1 MTEAQRKIF
10 EDALARSEAEDQQR
24 ERVPTQRVRTAVG
37 QGLGLGFGDEIEA
50 RAVSLATGRPYDEV
64 LDEVRGKI
72 KAYQE
77 TRPGEALAYEA
88 GGAALPAAA
97 SLVAAPFTGGASTTA
112 IAPTLTRLA
121 GSTPTLSRA
130 IGTSAAQGAGYAFGT
145 GEGSAEERFARVP
158 GGAATGAIG
167 GAAGYGASRA
177 IGGLANKMMDSARRV
192 AGGRGSTIVENEIQ
206 RLVKQTGKTPDE
218 ITQDIIDGRLLA
230 ENKTIQ
236 AAVRGLRTG
245 GGEAS
250 TILQRGLEG
259 RPAQTRAAAMKQ
271 MREYLGDVG
280 EGSQAAKRAASE
292 EATIA
297 AERQAYGAIDGRQ
310 APEEVI
316 DSLRDTLRRVPS
328 ASKEVE
334 LRLQAQTGQKPFYEI
349 TEEGD
354 VVFSRTPTIG
364 EAESI
369 RRAVNN
375 RSSALYRTEGMSGAG
390 EAVSGVE
397 RELRDILDMS
407 IPELATTRA
416 QAAAVRANRD
426 AYEAGQ
432 KALAGDVNE
441 KLADFAKLSQGENAQ
456 EAVAAFRAG
465 LMQALEARAATGSRQ
480 SMIRNLV
487 NPEMKE
493 GQVLREVFP
502 QDQLDDV
509 LKTLD
514 IASDAQDAAG
524 KVLIGTGSQTD
535 EALAERARQGMGLN
549 VNEVSAMLS
558 GSPTETVNVASK
570 LLGRLTRTD
579 LTDAERARIAKILVS
594 EDPQLVR
601 NAIIDESGMA
611 RLAERVDQL
620 MQRGAQAVRGAA
632 TVGGAMPGAEVSG
645 GLLAPR

>member
-1 MTEAQRKIF
+1 
-10 EDALARSEAEDQQR
+10 
-24 ERVPTQRVRTAVG
+24 
-37 QGLGLGFGDEIEA
+37 
-50 RAVSLATGRPYDEV
+50 
-64 LDEVRGKI
+64 
-72 KAYQE
+72 
-77 TRPGEALAYEA
+77 
-88 GGAALPAAA
+88 
-97 SLVAAPFTGGASTTA
+97 
-112 IAPTLTRLA
+112 
-121 GSTPTLSRA
+121 
-130 IGTSAAQGAGYAFGT
+130 
-145 GEGSAEERFARVP
+145 
-158 GGAATGAIG
+158 
-167 GAAGYGASRA
+167 
-177 IGGLANKMMDSARRV
+177 MDSARRL
-192 AGGRGSTIVENEIQ
+192 AGGRGSTVVENEIQ
-206 RLVKQTGKTPDE
+206 RLVQQTRRTPDE

-230 ENKTIQ
+230 ENETIQ

-250 TILQRGLEG
+250 TILQRGLED
-259 RPAQTRAAAMKQ
+259 RPAQTRAAAMQQ
-271 MREYLGDVG
+271 MRQYLGDVG

-297 AERQAYGAIDGRQ
+297 AERQAYGAIGGRQ
-310 APEEVI
+310 APEEVV
-316 DSLRDTLRRVPS
+316 DSLRDTLRRVPG

-349 TEEGD
+349 TED
-354 VVFSRTPTIG
+354 
-364 EAESI
+364 
-369 RRAVNN
+369 
-375 RSSALYRTEGMSGAG
+375 
-390 EAVSGVE
+390 
-397 RELRDILDMS
+397 
-407 IPELATTRA
+407 
-416 QAAAVRANRD
+416 
-426 AYEAGQ
+426 
-432 KALAGDVNE
+432 E

-493 GQVLREVFP
+493 NQVLREVFP

-514 IASDAQDAAG
+514 IASDAQNAAG

-549 VNEVSAMLS
+549 VSEVSAMLS

-570 LLGRLTRTD
+570 LLGRLSRTD
-579 LTDAERARIAKILVS
+579 LTDAERARIAEILVS

-620 MQRGAQAVRGAA
+620 MQRGSQAVRGAA

>member
-1 MTEAQRKIF
+1 MAEMTEAQRAAF
-10 EDALARSEAEDQQR
+10 EAALSRSKAKQQKR
-24 ERVPTQRVRTAVG
+24 EEVPTQRLRALG
-37 QGLGLGFGDEIEA
+37 QGLTFGTADEIEA
-50 RAVSLATGRPYDEV
+50 RARSLTSGRPYEEV
-64 LDEVRGKI
+64 LDEIRGGL

-77 TRPGEALAYEA
+77 ARPIESMAYEI
-88 GGAALPAAA
+88 GGAAIPALIPGGQS
-97 SLVAAPFTGGASTTA
+97 SLVRAAGMAALEGGA
-112 IAPTLTRLA
+112 
-121 GSTPTLSRA
+121 
-130 IGTSAAQGAGYAFGT
+130 YAFGT
-145 GEGSAEERFARVP
+145 GEGGFDERIARVP
-158 GGAATGAIG
+158 GGAVLGGGG
-167 GAAGYGASRA
+167 GAAGYGVAKA
-177 IGGLANKMMDSARRV
+177 VGGLTNRLMDSARRAV
-192 AGGRGSTIVENEIQ
+192 GGRGSTVVENEIQ
-206 RLVKQTGKTPDE
+206 RLVRQTGKTPDE

-236 AAVRGLRTG
+236 AAVRALRTG

-250 TILQRGLEG
+250 TILQRGLYD
-259 RPAQTRAAAMKQ
+259 RPAQTRAAAMQ
-271 MREYLGDVG
+271 EMRQYLGDVG

-297 AERQAYGAIDGRQ
+297 AERQAYGAIGGRQ

-316 DSLRDTLRRVPS
+316 DSLKDTLRRVPS

-354 VVFSRTPTIG
+354 VVFSRTPTID

-375 RSSALYRTEGMSGAG
+375 RASALYRTEGMGGAG

-397 RELRDILDMS
+397 RELRGILDMS

-426 AYEAGQ
+426 AYTAGQ

-493 GQVLREVFP
+493 GQLLREVFP
-502 QDQLDDV
+502 QDQLDEV

-514 IASDAQDAAG
+514 IAAESQEAAS

-535 EALAERARQGMGLN
+535 EALAERARQGLGLT
-549 VNEVSAMLS
+549 VSEVSAALS
-558 GSPTETVNVASK
+558 GSPTETINVANK
-570 LLGRLTRTD
+570 LLGRLVRTD
-579 LTDAERARIAKILVS
+579 LTDAERARIAQILVS
-594 EDPQLVR
+594 DDPQIVR

-611 RLAERVDQL
+611 QFAERVEQL
-620 MQRGAQAVRGAA
+620 MQRGGQAVRGAA
-632 TVGGAMPGAEVSG
+632 TVSGAMPGAEISG
-645 GLLAPR
+645 GLLSPR

>member
-1 MTEAQRKIF
+1 MGEMTEKQRAAY
-10 EDALARSEAEDQQR
+10 EAALARSKAQEQQR
-24 ERVPTQRVRTAVG
+24 EEVPTQRLRQVG
-37 QGLGLGFGDEIEA
+37 QGLTFGTADEIEA
-50 RAVSLATGRPYDEV
+50 RAMSLATGRPYEEV
-64 LDEVRGKI
+64 LSEIRGRL
-72 KAYQE
+72 KAYKE
-77 TRPGEALAYEA
+77 ARPIESTAYEI
-88 GGAALPAAA
+88 GGAAIPALIPGGQS
-97 SLVAAPFTGGASTTA
+97 SLVRAAGRAALEGGA
-112 IAPTLTRLA
+112 
-121 GSTPTLSRA
+121 
-130 IGTSAAQGAGYAFGT
+130 YAFGT
-145 GEGSAEERFARVP
+145 GEGGFEERIARVP
-158 GGAATGAIG
+158 GGAALGG
-167 GAAGYGASRA
+167 GAGVAGYGAA
-177 IGGLANKMMDSARRV
+177 KAVGGLTNRLIDSARRL
-192 AGGRGSTIVENEIQ
+192 AGGRGSTVVENEIQ
-206 RLVKQTGKTPDE
+206 RLVQQTRRTPDE

-230 ENKTIQ
+230 ENETIQ

-250 TILQRGLEG
+250 TILQRGLED
-259 RPAQTRAAAMKQ
+259 RPAQTRAAAMQQ
-271 MREYLGDVG
+271 MRQYLGDVG

-297 AERQAYGAIDGRQ
+297 AERQAYGAIGGRQ
-310 APEEVI
+310 APEEVV
-316 DSLRDTLRRVPS
+316 DSLRDTLRRVPG

-354 VVFSRTPTIG
+354 VVFSRTPTID

-369 RRAVNN
+369 RRAVGN
-375 RSSALYRTEGMSGAG
+375 RASALYRTENMGGAG

-397 RELRDILDMS
+397 RELRGILDMS

-426 AYEAGQ
+426 AYTAGQ

-493 GQVLREVFP
+493 NQVLREVFP

-514 IASDAQDAAG
+514 IASDAQNAAG

-535 EALAERARQGMGLN
+535 ESAAERARQGMGLN
-549 VNEVSAMLS
+549 VSEVSAMLS

-570 LLGRLTRTD
+570 LLGRLSRTD
-579 LTDAERARIAKILVS
+579 LTDAERARIAEILVS

-620 MQRGAQAVRGAA
+620 MQRGSQAVRGAA